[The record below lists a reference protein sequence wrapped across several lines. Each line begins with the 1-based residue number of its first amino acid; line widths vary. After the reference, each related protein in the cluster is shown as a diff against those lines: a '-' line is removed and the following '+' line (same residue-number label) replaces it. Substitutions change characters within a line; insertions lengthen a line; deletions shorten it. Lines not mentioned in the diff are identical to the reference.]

1 MTPPGSCRKAVAA
14 LLLFLVCAPGAPAGA
29 HARGFSFG
37 VLGDTPYF
45 AFEEVRLEELIV
57 QMNREPLAFVL
68 HVGDIKSGLDRCDD
82 ALYRRRK
89 ATFERIAHPFILL
102 PGDNDWADCHR
113 ASNGG
118 FDPRERL
125 AFFRQLFYSGGAA
138 AAKLQVERQREA
150 AGGQAYPENA
160 RWLHAGVLFVT
171 LHVTGSRNN
180 FGRDAPADQEYR
192 DRSTANRAWLRAAF
206 ESAARGSARAVVV
219 AIHANP
225 RFEARP
231 GSRARRGYDDF
242 VRQLE
247 EEAAAFGAPVLIVH
261 GDTHRYRYDPR
272 LVLDGGRQLANVAR
286 LETFGSPTAGWL
298 KVEFDPAATPPF
310 RVQPRR

>member
-1 MTPPGSCRKAVAA
+1 MTRPVARGKAVAP
-14 LLLFLVCAPGAPAGA
+14 LLLFLAGAPSGAYAG
-29 HARGFSFG
+29 GFSFG

-45 AFEEVRLEELIV
+45 ASEEVRLEELIV

-68 HVGDIKSGLDRCDD
+68 HVGDIKGGRDRCDD
-82 ALYRRRK
+82 ALYGRRK
-89 ATFERIAHPFILL
+89 ATFDRIAHPFVLL

-113 ASNGG
+113 VSNGG

-125 AFFRQLFYSGGAA
+125 AFFRNLFYAGDAA
-138 AAKLQVERQREA
+138 AARLQVERQRQA

-180 FGRDAPADQEYR
+180 FGRDAPSDQEYR
-192 DRSTANRAWLRAAF
+192 DRGTANRAWLRAAF
-206 ESAARGSARAVVV
+206 EAATHGSMRAVVV
-219 AIHANP
+219 AIQGNP

-242 VRQLE
+242 VRQLAD
-247 EEAAAFGAPVLIVH
+247 EAAAFRAPVLIVH
-261 GDTHRYRYDPR
+261 GDTHRYRFDPQ

-298 KVEFDPAATPPF
+298 KVEFDPEATPPF